1 MLINYITK
9 YRMKKI
15 LLLLFMLTLTM
26 ATFSQS
32 KTSKQKYDTEY
43 WDSVNR
49 EKRLKKAGL
58 KEAAKKEGKY
68 RRDRMQGKTK
78 GEYTNKK
85 GEDTRIYKGS
95 KEQKKD
101 LEEIDKYFNK
111 HGWN

>member
-49 EKRLKKAGL
+49 EKRLKLKKPKAFCNYL
-58 KEAAKKEGKY
+58 V
-68 RRDRMQGKTK
+68 
-78 GEYTNKK
+78 
-85 GEDTRIYKGS
+85 
-95 KEQKKD
+95 KD
-101 LEEIDKYFNK
+101 
-111 HGWN
+111 